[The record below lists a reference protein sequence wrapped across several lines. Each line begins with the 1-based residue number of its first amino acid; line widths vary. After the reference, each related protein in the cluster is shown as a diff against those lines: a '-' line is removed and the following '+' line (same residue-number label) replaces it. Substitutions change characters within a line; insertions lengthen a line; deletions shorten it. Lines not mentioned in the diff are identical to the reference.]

1 MSWAGSDEWISKH
14 LGMDK
19 DEILRLKQITG
30 LTSLFKDVNFGRHGG
45 RRRKTRKRNK
55 SACLLFLIFRI

>member
-30 LTSLFKDVNFGRHGG
+30 LTSLFKDVNFGQAWRPAPEDEE
-45 RRRKTRKRNK
+45 TE
-55 SACLLFLIFRI
+55 